1 MSLHRLSTVLTCSL
15 FCLTAAPIPRHAV
28 NLHGALTERSAR
40 APKQI
45 GDDFTAA
52 RMAAAGLPA
61 AASAGL
67 YLANEY
73 KTDHNGVTHLVY
85 RQRFQG
91 LDIHGMEWHVNID
104 RDGQILNAGGQLF
117 AAPTAPAANA
127 AKLTE
132 AARAAL
138 SAVNPI
144 LARQSTLQRSGM
156 TARGDARFVSDEMG
170 ELTGHPVWFPVRG
183 VLQPAWRFLVTDGDG
198 VSTYDTVIDAN
209 ANTLLA
215 KRPLTMFQ
223 ATAKGSVFTG
233 VSPQPPV
240 KFGVQSNEEPPYV
253 QRVVVPF
260 SGSPTASPKG
270 WVSGTETAGN
280 NTITGLNPAGTTFLA
295 NPLTARSPSL
305 DFQFPLLLGPDSP
318 VSTAFGDAVTTNL
331 FYWTNRAHDLFYEA
345 GFNEA
350 AGNYQAQNFTNQ
362 GLGGDAIFA
371 YSQFGTQASS
381 GFANLGNAFYTTRD
395 FGDGAPAMIA
405 MFLTSFGGVWA
416 DGSLANDVVLH
427 EYAHG
432 VTFRLMPTLGG
443 FQGDSI
449 NEGLSDFWALEFLVP
464 EGASPDGVYPFAEY
478 WYRTF
483 GGGLRNR
490 PYSTNMEVNPLTYA
504 DLGRSWL
511 SPEIHEDGVIW
522 VQALWE
528 VRANLIRQFGEA
540 EGRRRLK
547 RIVIDGMKMSPPSPS
562 MVELRDA
569 ILLAER
575 VDYKG
580 ESQSQL
586 WEGFAKRGL
595 GVLAYSPGPDTIQ
608 VSASFDRPS
617 NTGAI
622 GVETETPIIGQPLR
636 ISVADANYTGETLT
650 VDATSS
656 TGDVETVVLSRED
669 GPNYSGLL
677 FTTGVG
683 PARKNSGALSLIVG
697 DAVTLYYNDANSG
710 AGQKLIEKTMK
721 ASQNYTPVFYPT
733 PPAFTFPN
741 EVATGLRATAGAASL
756 RAALPFDFPF
766 YGKKYREVRILP
778 EGILQFDTALRPGC
792 VDREGFAN
800 YTGIAPMAMWMR
812 TNGGAQP
819 GENVYTSRGPNSFTI
834 RWAGET
840 VPPILNPPLTPAPEP
855 VNFAATL
862 YENGE
867 IRFSYG
873 AGNQNLVNSTP
884 IAGCQGTQP
893 VVAISR
899 GIGSAPLLS
908 STGFERA
915 TFKDAPIMG
924 FIPPSEN
931 SSIPKARI
939 DSPAPDATVSG
950 ILPVR
955 GIIYDEDTFVSA
967 AFILIDGV
975 YMGAATRGAA
985 RPDVCTTP
993 TTLPGCP
1000 NIGFQANLNVAGLG
1014 LKPGPHTL
1022 QIRAANAKGGFQ
1034 DYPDTPIP
1042 FTIEE
1047 GAGALPVAGF
1057 DTLKDGDIW
1066 KDFLALRGF
1075 AYSTA
1080 SRITAVDVIIDGVA
1094 NTRASYGL
1102 GRTDLC
1108 AAAGPAAGSPNCP
1121 AVGWQ
1126 AFIDTVADEPAMPNG
1141 EHKVQLRIT
1150 EDNGRISFQ
1159 PENPVTVK
1167 VDNPAR
1173 TFPIGVVTAPTNAQ
1187 RVSGDIT
1194 ISGHAWD
1201 PDGRISQ
1208 VVLFIDE
1215 SNRGTIRYG
1224 TARPEVCATLKDVA
1238 ACPNIG
1244 FDGTFDSRR
1253 LPNGPHRLMV
1263 AVVDNAGNVIFTP
1276 GNTNGGM
1283 NIIVNNP

>member
-1 MSLHRLSTVLTCSL
+1 
-15 FCLTAAPIPRHAV
+15 
-28 NLHGALTERSAR
+28 
-40 APKQI
+40 
-45 GDDFTAA
+45 
-52 RMAAAGLPA
+52 
-61 AASAGL
+61 
-67 YLANEY
+67 
-73 KTDHNGVTHLVY
+73 
-85 RQRFQG
+85 
-91 LDIHGMEWHVNID
+91 
-104 RDGQILNAGGQLF
+104 
-117 AAPTAPAANA
+117 
-127 AKLTE
+127 
-132 AARAAL
+132 
-138 SAVNPI
+138 
-144 LARQSTLQRSGM
+144 
-156 TARGDARFVSDEMG
+156 MG
-170 ELTGHPVWFPVRG
+170 
-183 VLQPAWRFLVTDGDG
+183 
-198 VSTYDTVIDAN
+198 
-209 ANTLLA
+209 
-215 KRPLTMFQ
+215 
-223 ATAKGSVFTG
+223 
-233 VSPQPPV
+233 
-240 KFGVQSNEEPPYV
+240 
-253 QRVVVPF
+253 
-260 SGSPTASPKG
+260 
-270 WVSGTETAGN
+270 
-280 NTITGLNPAGTTFLA
+280 
-295 NPLTARSPSL
+295 
-305 DFQFPLLLGPDSP
+305 
-318 VSTAFGDAVTTNL
+318 
-331 FYWTNRAHDLFYEA
+331 
-345 GFNEA
+345 
-350 AGNYQAQNFTNQ
+350 
-362 GLGGDAIFA
+362 
-371 YSQFGTQASS
+371 
-381 GFANLGNAFYTTRD
+381 
-395 FGDGAPAMIA
+395 
-405 MFLTSFGGVWA
+405 
-416 DGSLANDVVLH
+416 
-427 EYAHG
+427 
-432 VTFRLMPTLGG
+432 
-443 FQGDSI
+443 
-449 NEGLSDFWALEFLVP
+449 
-464 EGASPDGVYPFAEY
+464 
-478 WYRTF
+478 
-483 GGGLRNR
+483 
-490 PYSTNMEVNPLTYA
+490 
-504 DLGRSWL
+504 
-511 SPEIHEDGVIW
+511 
-522 VQALWE
+522 
-528 VRANLIRQFGEA
+528 
-540 EGRRRLK
+540 
-547 RIVIDGMKMSPPSPS
+547 
-562 MVELRDA
+562 
-569 ILLAER
+569 
-575 VDYKG
+575 
-580 ESQSQL
+580 
-586 WEGFAKRGL
+586 
-595 GVLAYSPGPDTIQ
+595 
-608 VSASFDRPS
+608 
-617 NTGAI
+617 
-622 GVETETPIIGQPLR
+622 
-636 ISVADANYTGETLT
+636 
-650 VDATSS
+650 
-656 TGDVETVVLSRED
+656 
-669 GPNYSGLL
+669 
-677 FTTGVG
+677 
-683 PARKNSGALSLIVG
+683 
-697 DAVTLYYNDANSG
+697 
-710 AGQKLIEKTMK
+710 
-721 ASQNYTPVFYPT
+721 
-733 PPAFTFPN
+733 
-741 EVATGLRATAGAASL
+741 
-756 RAALPFDFPF
+756 
-766 YGKKYREVRILP
+766 
-778 EGILQFDTALRPGC
+778 
-792 VDREGFAN
+792 
-800 YTGIAPMAMWMR
+800 MWMR
-812 TNGGAQP
+812 TNGSAQP

-840 VPPILNPPLTPAPEP
+840 IQYISSPPLTPAPEP
-855 VNFAATL
+855 VNFAVTL
-862 YENGE
+862 HENGE

-873 AGNQNLVNSTP
+873 AGNQNLISSTP
-884 IAGCQGTQP
+884 YTGCQGTQP
-893 VVAISR
+893 LVAISR
-899 GIGSAPLLS
+899 GIGNSPLFHS
-908 STGFERA
+908 VGYERA

-1080 SRITAVDVIIDGVA
+1080 SRITAVDDIIDGVA

-1283 NIIVNNP
+1283 TIIVNNP